1 MIEKIREKE
10 QSKPAVKLLVVK
22 AAIKIRGQKFFG
34 EGAEK
39 SLFCYVG
46 FASVGGITYSALT

>member
-1 MIEKIREKE
+1 MTEKIREKE

-22 AAIKIRGQKFFG
+22 AANKIRGQKFFG

-39 SLFCYVG
+39 SFC
-46 FASVGGITYSALT
+46 FAMLDLLM